1 MENAVVIDNSIV
13 MSWCFADE
21 ANKYADSV
29 LESLT
34 HVRAIVPSIW
44 PLEVGNVLV
53 VAERR
58 GRLTYIDCIQFWG
71 LLSELPIE
79 IEQQLS
85 EKIIRDIYVLAREA
99 QLSTYD
105 ASYLELAIR
114 KNLPLA
120 TLDNALLKAAEKF
133 NVVIYKKSLINRHC

>member
-1 MENAVVIDNSIV
+1 MQSSVVIDNSVV

-21 ANKYADSV
+21 ANQYADDV
-29 LESLT
+29 LESLRG
-34 HVRAIVPSIW
+34 VRAVVPCIW

-58 GRLTYIDCIQFWG
+58 GRLRYIDGVRFWE
-71 LLSELPIE
+71 LLSELPIDV
-79 IEQQLS
+79 EQQLS
-85 EKIIRDIYVLAREA
+85 EKMMMNIFTLAREA

-114 KNLPLA
+114 KKLPLA
-120 TLDNALLKAAEKF
+120 TLDKALLRAAEKF
-133 NVVIYKKSLINRHC
+133 NIEIYKKA

>member
-1 MENAVVIDNSIV
+1 MKYGVVIDNSVV

-21 ANKYADSV
+21 ANQYADDI
-29 LESLT
+29 LESLRN
-34 HVRAIVPSIW
+34 VQAIVPVIW

-53 VAERR
+53 VAERK
-58 GRLTYIDCIQFWG
+58 GRLKYVDCIQFWE

-79 IEQQLS
+79 VAERIS
-85 EKIIRDIYVLAREA
+85 EKEIMNIYALAREA

-114 KNLPLA
+114 K
-120 TLDNALLKAAEKF
+120 KF
-133 NVVIYKKSLINRHC
+133 TFSHLR

>member
-1 MENAVVIDNSIV
+1 MQHAVVIDNSVV

-21 ANKYADSV
+21 ANQYADNV
-29 LESLT
+29 LESLKY
-34 HVRAIVPSIW
+34 VRAIVPCIW
-44 PLEVGNVLV
+44 PLEVRNVLV
-53 VAERR
+53 VAEKR
-58 GRLTYIDCIQFWG
+58 GRLRYIDSIRFLE
-71 LLSELPIE
+71 LLSELPID

-85 EKIIRDIYVLAREA
+85 EKMMMNIFLLAREA

-120 TLDNALLKAAEKF
+120 TLDKALLRATEKF
-133 NVVIYKKSLINRHC
+133 NIEVYKKA

>member
-1 MENAVVIDNSIV
+1 MNYEVVIDNSVV

-21 ANKYADSV
+21 ANQYADNV
-29 LESLT
+29 LESLRC
-34 HVRAIVPSIW
+34 VRAIVPVIW

-53 VAERR
+53 VAERK
-58 GRLTYIDCIQFWG
+58 GRLRYIDCIQFWE

-79 IEQQLS
+79 VESQIS
-85 EKIIRDIYVLAREA
+85 EKVMMNVYTLARES

-120 TLDNALLKAAEKF
+120 TLDKALLGAARKFDIKIYNKAEH
-133 NVVIYKKSLINRHC
+133 L

>member
-1 MENAVVIDNSIV
+1 MNYEVVIDNSVVI
-13 MSWCFADE
+13 SWCFADE
-21 ANKYADSV
+21 ANQYADNV
-29 LESLT
+29 LESLRC
-34 HVRAIVPSIW
+34 VRAIVPVIW

-53 VAERR
+53 VAERK
-58 GRLTYIDCIQFWG
+58 GRLRYIDCIQFWE

-79 IEQQLS
+79 VESQIS
-85 EKIIRDIYVLAREA
+85 EKVMMNVYTLARES

-120 TLDNALLKAAEKF
+120 TLDKALLGAARKFDIKIYNKAEH
-133 NVVIYKKSLINRHC
+133 L

>member
-1 MENAVVIDNSIV
+1 MNYEVVIDNSVV

-21 ANKYADSV
+21 ANQYADNV
-29 LESLT
+29 LESLRC
-34 HVRAIVPSIW
+34 VRAIVPVIW

-53 VAERR
+53 VAERK
-58 GRLTYIDCIQFWG
+58 GRLRYIDCIQFWE

-79 IEQQLS
+79 VEGQVS
-85 EKIIRDIYVLAREA
+85 EKVMMNVYTLARES

-105 ASYLELAIR
+105 ACYLELAIR

-120 TLDNALLKAAEKF
+120 TLNKALLGAARKFDIKIYNKAEH
-133 NVVIYKKSLINRHC
+133 L

>member
-1 MENAVVIDNSIV
+1 MKSAVVIDNSVI

-21 ANKYADSV
+21 VNAYADMV
-29 LESLT
+29 LDSLT
-34 HVRAIVPSIW
+34 KMHAITPCIW

-53 VAERR
+53 VAERK
-58 GRLTYIDCIQFWG
+58 GRLKYSDGVQFWE

-79 IEQQLS
+79 IEQQFS
-85 EKIIRDIYVLAREA
+85 EKVIKNIYALAREA
-99 QLSTYD
+99 KLSMYD

-120 TLDNALLKAAEKF
+120 TLDKDLLRATEKF
-133 NVVIYKKSLINRHC
+133 NVAIYNNS

>member
-1 MENAVVIDNSIV
+1 MQHAIVIDNSVV

-21 ANKYADSV
+21 ANQYADNV
-29 LESLT
+29 LESLKYV
-34 HVRAIVPSIW
+34 HAIVPCIW

-58 GRLTYIDCIQFWG
+58 ERLKYIDSVRFWE
-71 LLSELPIE
+71 LLSELPID
-79 IEQQLS
+79 IEQQVS
-85 EKIIRDIYVLAREA
+85 EKIIMNIFMLAREA

-105 ASYLELAIR
+105 ASYLELAKR

-120 TLDNALLKAAEKF
+120 TLDNALLRATKKF
-133 NVVIYKKSLINRHC
+133 NIEIYKKA

>member
-1 MENAVVIDNSIV
+1 MKSSVVIDNSVV

-21 ANKYADSV
+21 ANQYADDV
-29 LESLT
+29 LESLRC
-34 HVRAIVPSIW
+34 VRAFVPCIW

-58 GRLTYIDCIQFWG
+58 GRLRYVDSVRFWE
-71 LLSELPIE
+71 LLSELPIDV
-79 IEQQLS
+79 EQQLS
-85 EKIIRDIYVLAREA
+85 EKVMMNIFTLAREA

-120 TLDNALLKAAEKF
+120 TLDKALLRAAEKF
-133 NVVIYKKSLINRHC
+133 NVEIYKKA

>member
-1 MENAVVIDNSIV
+1 MHHEVVIDNSVV
-13 MSWCFADE
+13 MSWCFVDE
-21 ANKYADSV
+21 ANQYCDDV
-29 LESLT
+29 LESLKY
-34 HVRAIVPSIW
+34 VRAIVPCIW

-58 GRLTYIDCIQFWG
+58 GRLKYIDSIRFLE
-71 LLSELPIE
+71 LLSELPID

-85 EKIIRDIYVLAREA
+85 EKMMIKIFMLAREA
-99 QLSTYD
+99 KLSSYD

-120 TLDNALLKAAEKF
+120 TLDSALLRAAEQF
-133 NVVIYKKSLINRHC
+133 NIEIYKKT